1 MGVIYFQQSLTKLAI
16 KNFTKA
22 ALLINV
28 NNEEERLFLDLC
40 FCQLDLCRLED
51 ILIYNV
57 PSLMGAT
64 KNFKEDIKKLKEID
78 LEPVLCSDSQ
88 DYSSI

>member
-57 PSLMGAT
+57 PSLMEET
-64 KNFKEDIKKLKEID
+64 NNLKQRLQELKKI
-78 LEPVLCSDSQ
+78 V
-88 DYSSI
+88 